1 MKITL
6 ITGAASGLG
15 REFAK
20 LYAKD
25 NNNLLLKNLENATD
39 RSAKFVSSVVL
50 HTAKGE
56 VFSGYGETHGNI
68 LYKEEGENGFGYD
81 PLFYSNDLQ
90 KSFGVALAEEKNVV
104 SHRYRALC
112 DLANKLK

>member
-25 NNNLLLKNLENATD
+25 NNNLLLVDINEENLNEKDATIF
-39 RSAKFVSSVVL
+39 SIFASFKSKKLSFIEIKFLKYSFAFSS
-50 HTAKGE
+50 
-56 VFSGYGETHGNI
+56 N
-68 LYKEEGENGFGYD
+68 
-81 PLFYSNDLQ
+81 
-90 KSFGVALAEEKNVV
+90 
-104 SHRYRALC
+104 
-112 DLANKLK
+112 